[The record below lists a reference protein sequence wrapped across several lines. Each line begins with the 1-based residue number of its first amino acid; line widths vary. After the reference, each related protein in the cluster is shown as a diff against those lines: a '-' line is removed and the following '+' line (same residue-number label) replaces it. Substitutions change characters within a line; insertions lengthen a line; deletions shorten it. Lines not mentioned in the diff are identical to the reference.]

1 MSWSLYKPRRLI
13 NGEFINMNWK
23 LIKQNK
29 TFLSIVI
36 ILFITFGLVLYFG
49 GNQIYEGEEK
59 RQHENEVYQLLSAKE
74 IIEVFFSDFGD
85 DLFFLK
91 DLPSTKGYIDSD
103 FESIKYRNEVKEI
116 LYTFAK
122 NHKYYYQLRIIDSSG
137 YEIVRID
144 NKRDRTTVIVPDS
157 DLQDKKHRYYF
168 QETMKLDRDQIYASP
183 IDLNIEQGKVEI
195 PYVPV
200 IRLATPLFDSK
211 GEKKGILILNMYF
224 SIVVE
229 LLPENMFIQTEEGN
243 LLSLNPDR
251 SVNFN
256 KSNYDFDFSVR
267 SGDLYISDLET
278 IHYSTVE
285 FLPGERLTLAIY
297 HSHLS
302 LKVALQRLILS
313 SIIILT
319 LFLCLILII
328 GYINFSRFRELIG
341 AQKAIISSLAGL
353 TEGRDPETGRH
364 LERTRNYSVVLAKQL
379 RKDKKYRKLITN
391 EFVEDLYD
399 AAPLHD
405 IGKVGIRDA
414 ILLKESTL
422 TNEEYEEMKQHVQIG
437 KQVLQNVIDRFK
449 LKQSFFIVGRNICA
463 YHHEK
468 YNGKGYLEGLKG
480 QEISLEVRIFALCD
494 AYDAIRSK
502 RPYKDELS
510 HEEALRR
517 IKSDSGEHFDP
528 DIVDAFLKC
537 EKEFLKVSDT
547 YKD

>member
-1 MSWSLYKPRRLI
+1 
-13 NGEFINMNWK
+13 MNWK
-23 LIKQNK
+23 IIKQNK

-36 ILFITFGLVLYFG
+36 ILFIIFGLVLYFG
-49 GNQIYEGEEK
+49 GNQIYEGEAK
-59 RQHENEVYQLLSAKE
+59 RQHENEVSRLLSAKE
-74 IIEVFFSDFGD
+74 VIKVFFSDFGH

-144 NKRDRTTVIVPDS
+144 NMRDGTTVIVPDS

-168 QETMKLDRDQIYASP
+168 QEAMKLDRDQMYASP

-195 PYVPV
+195 PYASV
-200 IRLATPLFDSK
+200 IRLASSLFDSK
-211 GEKKGILILNMYF
+211 GEKKGILILNICF
-224 SIVVE
+224 SRVLE

-243 LLSLNPDR
+243 LISLKSDK
-251 SVNFN
+251 SINFS

-278 IHYSTVE
+278 ILYSTVE
-285 FLPGERLTLAIY
+285 FLPGERLTLAMY

-391 EFVEDLYD
+391 EFIEDLYD

-414 ILLKESTL
+414 ILLKESKL
-422 TNEEYEEMKQHVQIG
+422 TNEEYEEMKKHAQIG
-437 KQVLQNVIDRFK
+437 KQVLRNTIDRFK
-449 LKQSFFIVGRNICA
+449 LKQSFFIIGRNICA

-480 QEISLEVRIFALCD
+480 QEIPLEARVFALCD

-537 EKEFLKVSDT
+537 EKEFLKISDT

>member
-1 MSWSLYKPRRLI
+1 
-13 NGEFINMNWK
+13 MNWK
-23 LIKQNK
+23 IIKQNK
-29 TFLSIVI
+29 IFLSIVI
-36 ILFITFGLVLYFG
+36 ILFIFFGLVLYFG
-49 GNQIYEGEEK
+49 GNQIYEGEAK
-59 RQHENEVYQLLSAKE
+59 RQHENEVSQLLSAKE
-74 IIEVFFSDFGD
+74 AVKVFFSNFEQ
-85 DLFFLK
+85 DLLFLK

-103 FESIKYRNEVKEI
+103 FESIKYRDEVKEI
-116 LYTFAK
+116 FYGFANSYK
-122 NHKYYYQLRIIDSSG
+122 QYYKIRIIDSSG
-137 YEIVRID
+137 YEVVRID
-144 NKRDRTTVIVPDS
+144 NKRDGTTVIVPDS

-168 QETMKLDRDQIYASP
+168 QEVIKLDRDQIYASP
-183 IDLNIEQGKVEI
+183 IDLNIEEGKVEI
-195 PYVPV
+195 PYASV
-200 IRLATPLFDSK
+200 IRLASSLFDSR

-224 SIVVE
+224 SRVLE

-243 LLSLNPDR
+243 LISLKSDG
-251 SVNFN
+251 SINFN

-267 SGDLYISDLET
+267 SGELYISDIET

-285 FLPGERLTLAIY
+285 FLPGKRMIVATY
-297 HSHLS
+297 HSHPS
-302 LKVALQRLILS
+302 LKIALQRLILS
-313 SIIILT
+313 SIVLLA
-319 LFLCLILII
+319 LFLCLILIV
-328 GYINFSRFRELIG
+328 GYINILRFRELIG

-364 LERTRNYSVVLAKQL
+364 LERTRNYSMVLAKQL
-379 RKDKKYRKLITN
+379 RKNKKYRKLITN
-391 EFVEDLYD
+391 KFIEDLYD
-399 AAPLHD
+399 ASPLHD

-414 ILLKESTL
+414 ILLKESKL
-422 TNEEYEEMKQHVQIG
+422 TNEEYEEMKKHVQIG
-437 KQVLQNVIDRFK
+437 KQVLQNTIDRFK
-449 LKQSFFIVGRNICA
+449 LKQSFFIIGRNICA

-468 YNGKGYLEGLKG
+468 YNGKGYPEGLKG

-494 AYDAIRSK
+494 AYDASRSK

>member
-1 MSWSLYKPRRLI
+1 MI
-13 NGEFINMNWK
+13 WK
-23 LIKQNK
+23 LVKQNK
-29 TFLSIVI
+29 TFLLIVI
-36 ILFITFGLVLYFG
+36 ILFVLFGLVLYFG
-49 GNQIYEGEEK
+49 GNQIYEREAKWRHG
-59 RQHENEVYQLLSAKE
+59 NEVSQLLSGTEVIK
-74 IIEVFFSDFGD
+74 VFFSGFGY
-85 DLFFLK
+85 DLFFLRE
-91 DLPSTKGYIDSD
+91 LPSTKGYIDSD
-103 FESIKYRNEVKEI
+103 FESVNYRDEVKEI

-122 NHKYYYQLRIIDSSG
+122 NHEYYYQLRIIDSSG

-144 NKRDRTTVIVPDS
+144 NKRDGTTVIVPDS

-168 QETMKLDRDQIYASP
+168 QEAMKLYRDQMYASL
-183 IDLNIEQGKVEI
+183 IDLNIEQRKVEV

-200 IRLATPLFDSK
+200 MRLATPLFDSK
-211 GEKKGILILNMYF
+211 GEKKGILILNIYF
-224 SIVVE
+224 SRVLE
-229 LLPENMFIQTEEGN
+229 LLLENIFIQTEEGN
-243 LLSLNPDR
+243 LISLKSDGT
-251 SVNFN
+251 VDFK
-256 KSNYDFDFSVR
+256 KSNYDFV
-267 SGDLYISDLET
+267 GDEGELYVSDVET

-302 LKVALQRLILS
+302 LKVALQRLILA
-313 SIIILT
+313 SIILLA

-353 TEGRDPETGRH
+353 TEGRDPETGYH
-364 LERTRNYSVVLAKQL
+364 LERARNYSVVLARQL
-379 RKDKKYRKLITN
+379 RKNKKYRRLITN
-391 EFVEDLYD
+391 EFIEDIYD
-399 AAPLHD
+399 AVPLHD

-414 ILLKESTL
+414 VLLKKSKL
-422 TNEEYEEMKQHVQIG
+422 TNEEYEEMKKHVRIG
-437 KQVLQNVIDRFK
+437 KQVLQNAIDRFK
-449 LKQSFFIVGRNICA
+449 LKQSFFIIGRNICA

-468 YNGKGYLEGLKG
+468 YNGKGYPEGLKG
-480 QEISLEVRIFALCD
+480 QEIPLEARIFALCD
-494 AYDAIRSK
+494 TYDVIRSK

-510 HEEALRR
+510 HEEAVRR